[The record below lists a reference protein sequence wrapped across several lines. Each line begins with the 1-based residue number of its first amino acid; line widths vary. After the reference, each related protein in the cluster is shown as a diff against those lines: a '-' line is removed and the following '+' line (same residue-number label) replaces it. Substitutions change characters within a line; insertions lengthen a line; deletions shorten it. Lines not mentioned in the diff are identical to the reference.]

1 MARKCDKSPD
11 LMLAKQWIS
20 HCNHDDHI
28 CTERYTSTQSDQSGN
43 PTRLLQIDNDAHR
56 VRLIQTIQGERYE
69 YVTLSHR
76 WGHKK
81 TASTR
86 KENVHSHVHRGIQ
99 TLDLPATFRDAVIV
113 VHTIG
118 YQYLWIDSLCIVQ
131 DDTEDWELECPRMA
145 SIYQGSVLT
154 IAGTAAIDSH
164 SGLLREREFLGNPSY
179 QTKLRYRDELGNA
192 QEHLTLYYPGRP
204 STHGGLHDAFPE
216 IPEDHARSSVLQSL
230 GWTLRDTLSEF
241 PEVPDHNSVLQG
253 RGWIFQEGL
262 LSRRMLNFAPG
273 QMYMVCHQGARY
285 ETSLYQGVFPHPDS
299 TVNPTYP
306 PVHATRW
313 ETDFGY
319 YRWWRGTVAKYSSCQ
334 FTTIMDRLPAL
345 SGIANRF
352 KPPEPDQYLAGI
364 WRHDILRSLLW
375 RRRGKPH
382 SDAPAEY
389 LGPSWSWVSVPAKI
403 EFIYVEDGST
413 SVSCASLVSA
423 VTVPKGVDAYGRV
436 ASAMILI
443 RGKVSK
449 IAFEEAVQKD
459 EQFLK
464 PRPVISR
471 PGWYEPPE
479 FYVDDPGWTPP
490 VSESAEVDDAPDDE
504 TYPEPPRFLLLLISI
519 VRFIGGRAYLLAL
532 ERVSGKELIYR
543 RLGVVV
549 RNQTRVDIDEFVE
562 SFKDWEETE
571 IAII

>member
-1 MARKCDKSPD
+1 
-11 LMLAKQWIS
+11 MLAKQWIS

-28 CTERYTSTQSDQSGN
+28 CIERYTSEQPHQSEN
-43 PTRLLQIDNDAHR
+43 PTRLLQIDRNARR
-56 VRLIQTIQGERYE
+56 VRLIQTIRGERYE

-113 VHTIG
+113 AHTIG

-164 SGLLREREFLGNPSY
+164 SGLLRE
-179 QTKLRYRDELGNA
+179 Q
-192 QEHLTLYYPGRP
+192 
-204 STHGGLHDAFPE
+204 
-216 IPEDHARSSVLQSL
+216 
-230 GWTLRDTLSEF
+230 
-241 PEVPDHNSVLQG
+241 VPDHSSVLQG

-262 LSRRMLNFAPG
+262 LSRRTLNFAPG

-285 ETSLYQGVFPHPDS
+285 ETSLYQGVFPHP
-299 TVNPTYP
+299 
-306 PVHATRW
+306 RW

-334 FTTIMDRLPAL
+334 FTTIMGRLPAL

-389 LGPSWSWVSVPAKI
+389 LGPSWSWVSVPARI

-423 VTVPKGVDAYGRV
+423 ATVPKE
-436 ASAMILI
+436 SMPT
-443 RGKVSK
+443 
-449 IAFEEAVQKD
+449 EE
-459 EQFLK
+459 L
-464 PRPVISR
+464 PV
-471 PGWYEPPE
+471 
-479 FYVDDPGWTPP
+479 
-490 VSESAEVDDAPDDE
+490 
-504 TYPEPPRFLLLLISI
+504 
-519 VRFIGGRAYLLAL
+519 
-532 ERVSGKELIYR
+532 ERY
-543 RLGVVV
+543 
-549 RNQTRVDIDEFVE
+549 
-562 SFKDWEETE
+562 
-571 IAII
+571 